1 MEYSSVIGLWCTD
14 RTTQTWD
21 IKRILLSYAVN
32 IVHESGVTNF
42 FFLFKGAYHI
52 LHQWAS
58 QCKRTDREGHQKLME
73 F

>member
-42 FFLFKGAYHI
+42 FFFLKVLIIFYTSGEVSAKEQIEKAI
-52 LHQWAS
+52 
-58 QCKRTDREGHQKLME
+58 KN
-73 F
+73 